1 MPPDRM
7 SRVVDTEIPYIVHLS
22 DRSDWALGE
31 PQQMSNGITWYTD
44 GSKTSSDTGAADA
57 LRLSRRE
64 LRKVVGFITGQW
76 KFSAH
81 LQKLGIDVANPLCRK
96 CGEAVE
102 TAKHVIFDCP
112 ALCRRRSSY
121 LEVFQEEGRQVWCSA
136 ITKEA
141 TNLQIEKDSHS
152 PAQYRVIGALSNL
165 KEFSQEFNCKTG
177 SKMNPGKK
185 CEVW

>member
-1 MPPDRM
+1 MWQ
-7 SRVVDTEIPYIVHLS
+7 I
-22 DRSDWALGE
+22 
-31 PQQMSNGITWYTD
+31 
-44 GSKTSSDTGAADA
+44 
-57 LRLSRRE
+57 
-64 LRKVVGFITGQW
+64 
-76 KFSAH
+76 
-81 LQKLGIDVANPLCRK
+81 LCGRK

-112 ALCRRRSSY
+112 ALCRREARIWKFSRRREDRYEHSPMHHTVRKEPGMG
-121 LEVFQEEGRQVWCSA
+121 LCLNPVWCSA

-185 CEVW
+185 CEGTENREQATENTALRTENRRQRKLIRETENRALRTVNRALRTVNKPLRTQH